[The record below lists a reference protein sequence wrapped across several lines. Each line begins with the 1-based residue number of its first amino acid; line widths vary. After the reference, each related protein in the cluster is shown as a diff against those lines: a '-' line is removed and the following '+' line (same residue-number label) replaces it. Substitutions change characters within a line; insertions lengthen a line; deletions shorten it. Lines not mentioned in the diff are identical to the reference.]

1 MIENTITYGASGSLF
16 LEDLFQGIVSATM
29 LYCYIFMIWN
39 YDKIVLNVVYVKK
52 ILENNDKFG
61 RRLVKKY
68 YERSNHFGLIL
79 ILLFI
84 PVHVVFTFGPVVI
97 PTLLTRYLPGNQTF
111 HKELPVHAEFF
122 VDEEKYFYH
131 LYAVQIFSIT
141 IYIIM
146 LGGLNIFQYSAVG
159 LIIGELKYL
168 QYYLKKTDNVYS
180 CMISESN
187 ENAHDF
193 LVKSLQYFIQQHQRT
208 TKLHEILHFLTES
221 MMFVIMLGAAITL
234 VITGST
240 VVVLIDSD
248 KLMALKM
255 FVISSAALTVIFFIC
270 VPGQF
275 LSNAGDELFTK
286 CHCVNWDVY
295 PPKARILLVM
305 ILLRTMKPLIL
316 KAGFLAV
323 LNFETFS
330 SVLKKS
336 MSFVTAFRS
345 IYSTL

>member
-1 MIENTITYGASGSLF
+1 
-16 LEDLFQGIVSATM
+16 
-29 LYCYIFMIWN
+29 
-39 YDKIVLNVVYVKK
+39 
-52 ILENNDKFG
+52 
-61 RRLVKKY
+61 
-68 YERSNHFGLIL
+68 
-79 ILLFI
+79 
-84 PVHVVFTFGPVVI
+84 
-97 PTLLTRYLPGNQTF
+97 
-111 HKELPVHAEFF
+111 
-122 VDEEKYFYH
+122 
-131 LYAVQIFSIT
+131 
-141 IYIIM
+141 
-146 LGGLNIFQYSAVG
+146 
-159 LIIGELKYL
+159 
-168 QYYLKKTDNVYS
+168 
-180 CMISESN
+180 MISESN

>member
-1 MIENTITYGASGSLF
+1 MEQGNVEESTSTENAKISDSGYSCNTCSNSQSHTRSVIKIIENTITYGASGSLF

-29 LYCYIFMIWN
+29 FYCYIFVIWN
-39 YDKIVLNVVYVKK
+39 YDKIVLNVVYMKK

-61 RRLVKKY
+61 RRMVKKY
-68 YERSNHFGLIL
+68 YDRSNHFGLIL

-84 PVHVVFTFGPVVI
+84 PIYVLFTFGPV
-97 PTLLTRYLPGNQTF
+97 
-111 HKELPVHAEFF
+111 
-122 VDEEKYFYH
+122 
-131 LYAVQIFSIT
+131 
-141 IYIIM
+141 
-146 LGGLNIFQYSAVG
+146 YSAVG
-159 LIIGELKYL
+159 FIIGELKYL

-208 TKLHEILHFLTES
+208 TKLHAILYFLTES
-221 MMFVIMLGAAITL
+221 VMFVIMVGTAITL
-234 VITGST
+234 VITCST
-240 VVVLIDSD
+240 MVVLIDSD
-248 KLMALKM
+248 KQMALKM
-255 FVISSAALTVIFFIC
+255 FVISSATLTIIFFIC

-286 CHCVNWDVY
+286 CYCVNWDVY

-345 IYSTL
+345 MYSTL